1 MFLMMDKKDNVILDE
16 LKKNSRE
23 TTTKLAKKLEMP
35 RVTVHD
41 RIERLVEKGII
52 KKFTIQT
59 DYKKIDLPT
68 KVFIF
73 LSITPDDVI
82 HRDLANKIAKLPGV
96 YEVHMITGEY
106 DLLIKV
112 RGKSIEDIGKIVI
125 DKLRVLEGVGHTFTS
140 ACFETIK
147 EDL

>member
-1 MFLMMDKKDNVILDE
+1 MIDKKDNVILDE

-59 DYKKIDLPT
+59 DYKKIDMPT
-68 KVFIF
+68 TVFIF
-73 LSITPDDVI
+73 LSITPNNVT
-82 HRDLANKIAKLPGV
+82 HRELANKIAKLPGV

-125 DKLRVLEGVGHTFTS
+125 DKLRVEKGVDHTFTS